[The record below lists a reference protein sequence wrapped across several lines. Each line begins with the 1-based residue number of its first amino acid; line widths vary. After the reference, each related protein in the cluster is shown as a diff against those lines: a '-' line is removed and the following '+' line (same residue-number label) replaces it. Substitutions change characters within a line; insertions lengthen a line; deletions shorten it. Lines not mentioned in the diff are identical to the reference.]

1 MKRLFQRSH
10 APASRGFTLVELLV
24 VIGIIALLISILLP
38 SLSGACEQGNRINCL
53 SILKQVSSRG
63 TLLQDLFRC
72 PSDSELASYSS
83 AYSYTINEFISRNS
97 EPSRKRS
104 TIRRSSE
111 VILMIDEAST
121 TVDDGCWAPQNY
133 AMDGINL
140 LSNWHDRKVV
150 LDTDKNAGSGNV
162 LFVDGHADSVLRVD
176 SLDRK
181 FYDPR
186 WPN

>member
-1 MKRLFQRSH
+1 M
-10 APASRGFTLVELLV
+10 G
-24 VIGIIALLISILLP
+24 
-38 SLSGACEQGNRINCL
+38 
-53 SILKQVSSRG
+53 ILKQESSRG
-63 TLLQDLFRC
+63 TPLQDVFRR
-72 PSDSELASYSS
+72 PSEPELTSCSY
-83 AYSYTINEFISRNS
+83 AYRYTINELISRNY
-97 EPSRKRS
+97 EPRRKPS

-133 AMDGINL
+133 EMDLTNIL
-140 LSNWHDRKVV
+140 LNRYDHKVE
-150 LDTDKNAGSGNV
+150 LSTDKNAGVGKN
-162 LFVDGHADSVLRVD
+162 LCVDSHADSVLRVD